1 MLAHPLSSLVGVQK
15 VVPLGIDI
23 NRVGKSVPTD
33 GTHFD
38 ITGATIGTGGGETVG
53 FRDEHFARGEY
64 LDLTEEEKLST
75 PSFERFRAGVTVATD
90 DYGVPASAVVFEPQW
105 ETLYLRQDE
114 PSERH
119 IVPAK
124 SLVMQAVLGAVAQSG
139 LHADRG
145 LKSTTAPVSVGS
157 AGFSVASAT
166 ADATV
171 ASGFATFTEAFQA
184 STKATGTTYVADRA
198 EREVKP

>member
-1 MLAHPLSSLVGVQK
+1 
-15 VVPLGIDI
+15 
-23 NRVGKSVPTD
+23 
-33 GTHFD
+33 
-38 ITGATIGTGGGETVG
+38 
-53 FRDEHFARGEY
+53 EHFARGEY

-105 ETLYLRQDE
+105 ETLYLLQDE